1 MSDEQ
6 KRQVIPPDPI
16 LRMLMKIGLPIG
28 AVSLICLWLAY
39 FLANRA
45 LLTVFF
51 VTALIAF
58 GIGMAYNIRLVLV
71 MLRRKREEQESP

>member
-1 MSDEQ
+1 MSDQ
-6 KRQVIPPDPI
+6 PQRQVLPPDPM

-39 FLANRA
+39 FLNNQA

-51 VTALIAF
+51 VTALVAF
-58 GIGMAYNIRLVLV
+58 GIGLVYNARLVLV
-71 MLRRKREEQESP
+71 MLRRKREEQNSR